1 MTTPEDPNKSPEES
15 QPKDEGAPTNESFG
29 ETAPKEP
36 AKEQNYEEL
45 KPCTSEQTD
54 EDRQKIFEEALV
66 FLMDHPERVNEAIR
80 NMKRNNL
87 PGSEQDNER
96 YATFAGEAER
106 HHPKP
111 QFDGDVSPFFRES
124 SFWRQSVQHNNEEI
138 SAARPVFSN
147 KGGKLS
153 GDSALLRVRAAA
165 GLGTIVNVP
174 LWHTGIWLKVKA
186 PSEGTLLELDRRI
199 GMEKISLGRRTVG
212 VAFSNASIYLT
223 SYLLDMILNHVYD
236 GTYKDLSISA
246 LKKVIKVTDIPQ
258 LVWGMACAIWP
269 NGYRLV
275 RPCVNDPLECNHL
288 DEAHVNLS
296 KLSWVDNRAI
306 STSQRNHMAHRDGT
320 STDEQL
326 IAYRDAHVAPQK
338 TSVKIT
344 DDMTLQLEV
353 PTISQYE
360 DAGFRWVDGVVRM
373 ADEAFGQSLR
383 GQERNDYIA
392 QRGAMANLRRYS
404 HWVSS
409 IVFSDGAIAED
420 RESIDQALDSLTGSE
435 EFRKVILDGTNDF
448 IRKSVIN
455 AIGIPQYTCPSCGKG
470 PNSEDT
476 VERLP
481 EIIQLEVNE
490 VFFTLQR
497 MRVLKIMASD

>member
-1 MTTPEDPNKSPEES
+1 MTSPEDPKKAPEDKPEEEAVPEES
-15 QPKDEGAPTNESFG
+15 TGQEAPKD
-29 ETAPKEP
+29 TAPS
-36 AKEQNYEEL
+36 KEQNYEEV
-45 KPCTSEQTD
+45 KPCVSEMTD
-54 EDRQKIFEEALV
+54 EDRQKVFEEALV
-66 FLMDHPERVNEAIR
+66 FLMDHPQQVNQVIR
-80 NMKRNNL
+80 NMKHSKL
-87 PGSEQDNER
+87 PGSVEQNEQ

-111 QFDGDVSPFFRES
+111 QFDGDVSPFFRDA

-147 KGGKLS
+147 KNGKLS

-174 LWHTGIWLKVKA
+174 LWHTGIWLKLKA

-199 GMEKISLGRRTVG
+199 NMEKISLGRRTVG

-236 GTYKDLSISA
+236 GTYKDLSLTA

-269 NGYRLV
+269 NGYRMV
-275 RPCVNDPLECNHL
+275 RPCVSDPLECNHL

-306 STSQRNHMAHRDGT
+306 ATSQRNHMTYRDGT

-326 IAYRDAHVAPQK
+326 IGYRDAHIAPQK
-338 TSVKIT
+338 TTVKIT

-360 DAGFRWVDGVVRM
+360 DSGFRWVDGVVRM
-373 ADEAFGQSLR
+373 ADDAFGQSLR
-383 GQERNDYIA
+383 GSERDDYIA

-404 HWVSS
+404 HWVTS
-409 IVFSDGAIAED
+409 INFSDGAVAED

-435 EFRKVILDGTNDF
+435 EFRKIIVNGINDF

-455 AIGIPQYTCPSCGKG
+455 AIGIPQYKCPACGKG
-470 PNSEDT
+470 PSPEDT

-497 MRVLKIMASD
+497 MRVLRIMASD